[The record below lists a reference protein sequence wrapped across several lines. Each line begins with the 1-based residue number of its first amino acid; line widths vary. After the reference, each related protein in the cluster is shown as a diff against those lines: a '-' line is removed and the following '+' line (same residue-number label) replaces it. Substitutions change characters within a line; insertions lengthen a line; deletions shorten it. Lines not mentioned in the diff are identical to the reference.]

1 MALGSRLRHIAI
13 RKQAL
18 AAEAQV
24 LRSMADLEL
33 LTWRRRLGVLGSVA
47 RAAAPLLA
55 IWRLLRRRDG
65 PPVSPPTACP

>member
-1 MALGSRLRHIAI
+1 MVFGSRLRRIALQ
-13 RKQAL
+13 KQAL

-33 LTWRRRLGVLGSVA
+33 LTWRRRLSVLGSVA

-55 IWRLLRRRDG
+55 IWRLLRREDG
-65 PPVSPPTACP
+65 PPVSPPTVCP